1 LRAAGRDASI
11 RGMKPFVVARN
22 PEDGT
27 KLPYLVRLPIEGG
40 LVLKCGASWPVTAR
54 VYCHPY
60 EHAWPADADV
70 VDHAPVR
77 SCERRGPAI
86 DLVLARGRNF
96 RSQFVFTS
104 LRGGRPAIFWQTAK
118 VARAARPG
126 VRVPARRASG
136 AEQLELLVD
145 TRERYPF
152 KFARQQA
159 STVRRALPAG
169 DYGVERDG
177 EVLAVVERKAVD
189 DFTRSLADGSLA
201 FELAHLA
208 AMDRAAVVVEG
219 RYGALLRQEHV
230 QPGWLLDLVAR
241 LQVRYPAV
249 PIVFADSRP
258 LAEEWTFRFL
268 GAASV
273 ELADLDG

>member
-1 LRAAGRDASI
+1 MERFL
-11 RGMKPFVVARN
+11 VARN
-22 PEDGT
+22 PEAGSN
-27 KLPYLVRLPIEGG
+27 LPYLVRLPIEGG
-40 LVLKCGASWPVTAR
+40 IVLKCGAPWPVTAR

-60 EHAWPADADV
+60 EEAWPAGAEV
-70 VDHAPVR
+70 VDQAPVR

-86 DLVLARGRNF
+86 DLVLKRGRNI

-118 VARAARPG
+118 VAKAARPG
-126 VRVPARRASG
+126 VRVPGRRASG
-136 AEQLELLVD
+136 ADRLELLVD

-159 STVRRALPAG
+159 ATTRRALPAG
-169 DYGVERDG
+169 DYGVEQDG
-177 EVLAVVERKAVD
+177 EVLAVVERKAAD
-189 DFTRSLADGSLA
+189 DFTRSLVDGSLA

-208 AMDRAAVVVEG
+208 TIDRAAVVVEG

-241 LQVRYPAV
+241 LQVRYPGV

-268 GAASV
+268 GAARA
-273 ELADLDG
+273 ELTELPG